1 MMKSDRV
8 LSQWEG
14 TFVVLESNRRRSS
27 ALLQEAAHT
36 SRLTR
41 WIVGLTVAAMLTVL
55 MVAARSADSLQS
67 WPHAL
72 DDDVDA
78 GIYEP
83 AQSDDAAVGSPAAR
97 PADTSVP
104 VQRG

>member
-1 MMKSDRV
+1 MMKSERL

-55 MVAARSADSLQS
+55 LVAVRSVDPVQN

-72 DDDVDA
+72 EDAVDA
-78 GIYEP
+78 GIYGP
-83 AQSDDAAVGSPAAR
+83 ARSDDAAAGSPATGRAV
-97 PADTSVP
+97 TSVP
-104 VQRG
+104 VESG